1 MKIYPIS
8 TTRVK
13 TPNDKEEEGRVR
25 RLEGSSTYELNT

>member
-1 MKIYPIS
+1 MYPIS

-25 RLEGSSTYELNT
+25 HLEGSLTYESDT